1 MAALL
6 SNPVAMVL
14 LAVLTLALI
23 AGAGWALKQLGRI
36 LERWLSGL

>member
-6 SNPVAMVL
+6 SNPVAVVL

-23 AGAGWALKQLGRI
+23 FGGGRALKWLGRI